1 MAKSIGRSIRSNM
14 IVGLIL
20 VTPIVV
26 TVFVV
31 DFLFRLT
38 TEWVLKYVPP
48 HVVKEYSALLFQAAA
63 LILVLVAVFLIG
75 LLTRN
80 IIGQRLYR
88 LGDMLL
94 ARIPFIN
101 KIYVTVR
108 QISEALVDQSQTMFK
123 EVVLIE
129 YPRKG
134 LHTVGFIT
142 ASVPNEVV
150 SLLPERAS
158 GEYVAV
164 FVATVPN
171 PTSGFFILVPRSQ
184 IQVLPISVADGMK
197 MVISAGAVYPGGKD
211 LDNRPTLLDKLEAWV
226 TRDGKSSAQ
235 VVPPAEQKP
244 PS

>member
-1 MAKSIGRSIRSNM
+1 MV
-14 IVGLIL
+14 VGLIL
-20 VTPIVV
+20 VTPIFV
-26 TVFVV
+26 TIFVV

-38 TEWVLKYVPP
+38 TAWVLKFVPP
-48 HVVKEYSALLFQAAA
+48 AVVKEYSALLFQSAA
-63 LILVLVAVFLIG
+63 LVLVLVVVFFIG

-80 IIGQRLYR
+80 IIGQKLYQ

-123 EVVLIE
+123 EVVLVE

-142 ASVPNEVV
+142 ASVPKEVV
-150 SLLPERAS
+150 ALIPEHAD

-171 PTSGFFILVPRSQ
+171 PTSGFFVLVPRSQ
-184 IQVLPISVADGMK
+184 LRVLPISVSEGMK
-197 MVISAGAVYPGGKD
+197 MVISAGAVYPGGQS

-226 TRDGKSSAQ
+226 TRDGKTYGQALPS
-235 VVPPAEQKP
+235 ETQKP

>member
-1 MAKSIGRSIRSNM
+1 MSMGRSIRNNM
-14 IVGLIL
+14 VVGLIL

-38 TEWVLKYVPP
+38 TKWVLKFVPP
-48 HVVKEYSALLFQAAA
+48 AAVEEHSALLFQSAA
-63 LILVLVAVFLIG
+63 LVLVLVVVFFIG

-80 IIGQRLYR
+80 IIGQKLYR

-108 QISEALVDQSQTMFK
+108 QLSEALVDQSQTMFK
-123 EVVLIE
+123 EVVLVE

-142 ASVPNEVV
+142 ATIPQEVV
-150 SLLPERAS
+150 ALIPEHAD

-171 PTSGFFILVPRSQ
+171 PTSGFFVLVPRTQ
-184 IQVLPISVADGMK
+184 IRVLPVSVSDGMK
-197 MVISAGAVYPGGKD
+197 MVLSAGAVYPGGAS

-226 TRDGKSSAQ
+226 TRDGKTSPESLPQATGKQ
-235 VVPPAEQKP
+235 SP
-244 PS
+244 

>member
-1 MAKSIGRSIRSNM
+1 MSINIGRSVRNNM

-20 VTPIVV
+20 VTPIFV
-26 TVFVV
+26 TIFVV

-38 TEWVLKYVPP
+38 TEWVLKYVPAE
-48 HVVKEYSALLFQAAA
+48 VIKKYTALSFQATA

-75 LLTRN
+75 LLARN
-80 IIGQRLYR
+80 IIGKKLYH

-101 KIYVTVR
+101 KIYITVR

-134 LHTVGFIT
+134 LYSVGFIT
-142 ASVPNEVV
+142 TTVPPDVV
-150 SLLPERAS
+150 ARIPGHTE
-158 GEYVAV
+158 GDYVSV

-171 PTSGFFILVPRSQ
+171 PTSGFFVFVPRSEVR
-184 IQVLPISVADGMK
+184 VLPISISDGMK
-197 MVISAGAVYPGGKD
+197 MVISAGAVAPGGEA
-211 LDNRPTLLDKLEAWV
+211 LDNRPTLLDKLEAWAM
-226 TRDGKSSAQ
+226 RDGKS
-235 VVPPAEQKP
+235 PAREP
-244 PS
+244 PSTGSKDRL

>member
-1 MAKSIGRSIRSNM
+1 M

-38 TEWVLKYVPP
+38 TKWVLKFVPP
-48 HVVKEYSALLFQAAA
+48 AAVEEYSALFFQAAA
-63 LILVLVAVFLIG
+63 LVLVLVVVFFIG

-80 IIGQRLYR
+80 IIGQKLYR

-123 EVVLIE
+123 EVVLVE

-134 LHTVGFIT
+134 LYTVGFIT
-142 ASVPNEVV
+142 AAVPQEVV
-150 SLLPERAS
+150 ALIPEHAD
-158 GEYVAV
+158 GEYVSV

-171 PTSGFFILVPRSQ
+171 PTSGFFVLVPRSQ
-184 IQVLPISVADGMK
+184 VRVLPISVADGMK
-197 MVISAGAVYPGGKD
+197 MVISAGAVYPGSES

-226 TRDGKSSAQ
+226 TRDGKTYGQALPSAT
-235 VVPPAEQKP
+235 QKP
-244 PS
+244 PP

>member
-1 MAKSIGRSIRSNM
+1 M

-20 VTPIVV
+20 LTPIVV

-31 DFLFRLT
+31 DFLFMLT
-38 TEWVLKYVPP
+38 TEWVLKFVPP
-48 HVVKEYSALLFQAAA
+48 AVIKEYSALLFQAAA
-63 LILVLVAVFLIG
+63 LVFVLVLVFFIG

-80 IIGQRLYR
+80 IIGQKLYHI
-88 LGDMLL
+88 GDMLL

-123 EVVLIE
+123 EVVLVE

-134 LHTVGFIT
+134 LYTVGFIT
-142 ASVPNEVV
+142 ASVPQEVV
-150 SLLPERAS
+150 ALIPEHAA

-171 PTSGFFILVPRSQ
+171 PTSGFFVLLPRSQ
-184 IQVLPISVADGMK
+184 VQVLPISVSDGMK
-197 MVISAGAVYPGGKD
+197 MVISAGAVYPGSAA

-226 TRDGKSSAQ
+226 TRDGKTP
-235 VVPPAEQKP
+235 VVLPPVDQKP